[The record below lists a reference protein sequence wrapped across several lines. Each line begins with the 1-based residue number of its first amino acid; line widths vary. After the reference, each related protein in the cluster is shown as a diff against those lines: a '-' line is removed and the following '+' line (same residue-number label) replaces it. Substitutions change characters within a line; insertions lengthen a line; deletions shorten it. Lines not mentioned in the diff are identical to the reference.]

1 MGKERQSNRE
11 AKKKPAKTLTEKRAA
26 KKPKSKSSV
35 AFRYRRADHRVERAE
50 RDRGKRKDALAF

>member
-26 KKPKSKSSV
+26 KKEKKAGNKGFSP
-35 AFRYRRADHRVERAE
+35 
-50 RDRGKRKDALAF
+50 L

>member
-26 KKPKSKSSV
+26 KKARKQEQRGFSIPTSGQPGGTG
-35 AFRYRRADHRVERAE
+35 RARPGEA
-50 RDRGKRKDALAF
+50 